1 MRLTDHARKRWRQ
14 RCSHLDIHDELAASR
29 RAGKRLLNK
38 LRRGWERAQG
48 SGTWPTDRVY
58 LVSPGG
64 AVFIVCDG
72 AIVTVVTT
80 RDIKTWDHRAERDDR
95 LRRRHALV

>member
-1 MRLTDHARKRWRQ
+1 VRLTTHARERWQQ
-14 RCSHLDIHDELAASR
+14 RCSHLDLYNELAGAR

-48 SGTWPTDRVY
+48 QGTWPTNRQY
-58 LVSPGG
+58 LVTPSGI
-64 AVFIVCDG
+64 VFIVCEG
-72 AIVTVVTT
+72 SIITVVTIK
-80 RDIKTWDHRAERDDR
+80 DIKLWDHRAERDDR